1 MKTTAALS
9 LLVFCLA
16 AVPCLLQQR
25 RLASAQDHYQTLEI
39 AAAKLG
45 IAPPAS
51 GTRLT
56 KLQRENLEKLAQA
69 HAAEVSA
76 MAAKLAETAQ
86 THGRNSP
93 EYTKQSDLL
102 MAKLATLTESQLRIT
117 LTALRKTPQL
127 PDKSLK
133 EITGLAILQRVASD
147 PQSALT
153 LVGEFSDLLVKG
165 SLRSELLS
173 ESLSNLATTQPT
185 AAWQWVRR
193 NVAKFPEL
201 ADDAITSEVIRGA
214 AKNDPRSA
222 FKLSSEMDLSDSDA
236 AIKAIMEAGS
246 ATAVTRTAALTALR
260 EHLSTLPDPADQEG
274 IRRSALA
281 SLAENIDPQGIE
293 AMAGW
298 IAKSKFT
305 AEEKQ
310 QFASGLNYF
319 STRQDTGRWIEWLAT
334 NLPADGV
341 SKPVGDLIGQW
352 TQQDYK
358 GAGTWLAAAAES
370 PAKQAAVHA
379 YAEAVAEY
387 EPKVAEQWAMTLP
400 AGPLRQDTLK
410 VIYRNWPSNDPQGA
424 YAFATDHGMN

>member
-1 MKTTAALS
+1 MKTTAAIS
-9 LLVFCLA
+9 LLIFCLA

-25 RLASAQDHYQTLEI
+25 RLSSAQGHYQTLEI

-45 IAPPAS
+45 IAPS
-51 GTRLT
+51 TGGMRLT
-56 KLQRENLEKLAQA
+56 KLQRENLEKLAHA
-69 HAAEVSA
+69 HAAEVSS
-76 MAAKLAETAQ
+76 MATKLAETAQ
-86 THGRNSP
+86 NQGRNSA
-93 EYTKQSDLL
+93 EYLKQSELL
-102 MAKLATLTESQLRIT
+102 MGKLTTLTESQLRTT
-117 LTALRKTPQL
+117 LTTLRKNPQL
-127 PDKSLK
+127 PEKTLR
-133 EITGLAILQRVASD
+133 EITGLAILQRVATD
-147 PQSALT
+147 PQSALS
-153 LVGEFSDLLVKG
+153 LVQEFSDLVVKG
-165 SLRSELLS
+165 DLRNEVFS
-173 ESLSNLATTQPT
+173 ESLRNLATTQPT
-185 AAWQWVRR
+185 AAWEWMHQ
-193 NVAKFPEL
+193 NTAKFPEL
-201 ADDAITSEVIRGA
+201 AEDSITSELIRGA
-214 AKNDPRSA
+214 AKTDPRGA
-222 FKLSSEMDLSDSDA
+222 FKLASQITASAD

-246 ATAVTRTAALTALR
+246 HTAEARTSTLAALR
-260 EHLSTLPDPADQEG
+260 EHLGTLTDPAAQEE
-274 IRRSALA
+274 IRCNAIA

-298 IAKSKFT
+298 ISKSKFT
-305 AEEKQ
+305 TEEKQ
-310 QFASGLNYF
+310 HFASGLSYF
-319 STRQDTGRWIEWLAT
+319 STRQDTGRWIEWLAE
-334 NLPADGV
+334 NLPTEGV

>member
-1 MKTTAALS
+1 MKTTAAIS
-9 LLVFCLA
+9 LLIFCLA

-39 AAAKLG
+39 AATKLG
-45 IAPPAS
+45 ITPPVA
-51 GTRLT
+51 GGRLT
-56 KLQRENLEKLAQA
+56 KLQRENLEKLAHA
-69 HAAEVSA
+69 HAAEVST

-86 THGRNSP
+86 NHSRTSP
-93 EYTKQSDLL
+93 EYLKQSELL
-102 MAKLATLTESQLRIT
+102 MVKLATLNESQLRTT
-117 LTALRKTPQL
+117 LTALRKTPHL
-127 PDKSLK
+127 PEKTLR
-133 EITGLAILQRVASD
+133 EIAGLGILQRVAAD

-153 LVGEFSDLLVKG
+153 LVSEFSDLLVKG
-165 SLRSELLS
+165 DLRNDLFS
-173 ESLSNLATTQPT
+173 ESLKNLATTQPT
-185 AAWQWVRR
+185 AAWQWIRQ

-201 ADDAITSEVIRGA
+201 ADDTISSEVIRGA

-222 FKLSSEMDLSDSDA
+222 FKLTSQTLASED

-246 ATAVTRTAALTALR
+246 ATAETRTAALAALR
-260 EHLSTLPDPADQEG
+260 EHLSTLTDPVDQEEV
-274 IRRSALA
+274 RRNALA

-298 IAKSKFT
+298 ISKSKLT
-305 AEEKQ
+305 TDEKQ